1 MKLLKYP
8 RGLLF
13 VIAAVFTGAA
23 YADGSDHHG
32 DRGWGHRHDHHGWGH
47 SGDYWWAK
55 NHKSDYFACATT
67 PPVKVEG
74 TIVDAAVATPA
85 LSTLVGA
92 VVGAGLVDTLNS
104 PGPFTVFAP
113 TNDAF
118 ANIPA
123 SILTPIVGDVDLL
136 TAVLTYH
143 VVAGANRHIDPRWV
157 YRRAVE
163 VETVQGQTLFFNRN
177 GGPQVNQSNVS
188 CQPVHTSNGV
198 VYVIDSVLLP
208 QF

>member
-1 MKLLKYP
+1 MKLNNCL
-8 RGLLF
+8 RGLIF
-13 VIAAVFTGAA
+13 VGGAILA
-23 YADGSDHHG
+23 GTASAEGSDYR
-32 DRGWGHRHDHHGWGH
+32 D
-47 SGDYWWAK
+47 WWAK
-55 NHKSDYFACATT
+55 KAKGDYFACATT
-67 PPVKVEG
+67 PPVKFDG
-74 TIVDAAVATPA
+74 TIVDAAIA
-85 LSTLVGA
+85 LQEAAGLKTLVGA

-113 TNDAF
+113 TDDAF
-118 ANIPA
+118 GNIPEP
-123 SILTPIVGDVDLL
+123 ILTAIVSDVGLL

-143 VVAGANRHIDPRWV
+143 VVAGADKHIDPRWV
-157 YRRAVE
+157 YRRALE

-177 GGPQVNQSNVS
+177 GGPQVNQSNVA